1 MIDKDLQKKIDQSIK
16 LLKVAC
22 KGKKVELCYSGG
34 KDSDVILQLAKEAEI
49 DFVPIYKMTT
59 IDPPGTIKHARENG
73 CEIRRPEKTFFQ
85 LVREKGLPSRFMRF
99 CCAYLKEYKIMDN
112 AIIGVRR
119 AESTKRAKIYKEPT
133 QCRIYRKGEH
143 VNRILPI
150 LEWTNDD
157 VKNYILDRGIKCHPL
172 YYDEKGNFR
181 VERRLGCIGCPLV
194 SKARDNFKKYPKFA
208 KAYIDAARAFL
219 DAKEGR
225 REKYINEYVYFY
237 RRYFCPRAEDYHRFL
252 SQLDGNNIF
261 GDKVNVKKFLE
272 DYFGI
277 ELENPKPTKEK
288 KDKEIFI

>member
-85 LVREKGLPSRFMRF
+85 LVREAGLPSRFRRF

-112 AIIGVRR
+112 AIAGVRR
-119 AESTKRAKIYKEPT
+119 AESTKRAKRYKEPT
-133 QCRIYRKGEH
+133 QCRIYGKGEH
-143 VNRILPI
+143 VNQIFPI

-181 VERRLGCIGCPLV
+181 VERRLGCIGCPLK
-194 SKARDNFKKYPKFA
+194 SKARDDFKKYPKFV
-208 KAYIDAARAFL
+208 KAYIDAVRVFI
-219 DAKEGR
+219 DGKSER
-225 REKYINEYVYFY
+225 RERYKDPYIMFY
-237 RRYFCPRAEDYHRFL
+237 AKYFCSTAKDYHNFMY
-252 SQLDGNNIF
+252 QLNGNNLF
-261 GDKVNVKKFLE
+261 ADKIDVKKFLE
-272 DYFGI
+272 DYYGI
-277 ELENPKPTKEK
+277 ELGNPKPTKEK
-288 KDKEIFI
+288 DKEIFI